1 MTNST
6 SSVTRYDEASD
17 TLTVSFVPGVTA
29 TGLELNEHILM
40 RVNKAERQVVS
51 LTFLDYSLLI
61 QSDDLGVRQFPLTGL
76 ANLAEETRAIV
87 LDVLRRAP
95 VQDYL
100 SLSVYTPTFANAI
113 PIVSVKAV
121 LATA

>member
-6 SSVTRYDEASD
+6 NSVTRYDEASD
-17 TLTVSFVPGVTA
+17 TLTVSFAPGVTA

-40 RVNKAERQVVS
+40 RVNKAERQAVS

-87 LDVLRRAP
+87 LDLLRHAP

-100 SLSVYTPTFANAI
+100 LLSVYTPTFANAI